1 LRKYHSELPD
11 NQQISPQKN
20 LADGTNEVMCPPCQ
34 VVMSRRWLKKP
45 DIEISLT
52 LSEVIY
58 RCPQCRTT
66 TNRWIENI

>member
-1 LRKYHSELPD
+1 MLDKH
-11 NQQISPQKN
+11 QISVQKN
-20 LADGTNEVMCPPCQ
+20 LVDRPGEVMCTACQ

-66 TNRWIENI
+66 ASSWIKNS